1 MDRRNTPS
9 LLLLPPPPRPANH
22 AALKAAYVP
31 PLRAAITKIKNEKVH
46 SERGSVLVVGLVS
59 SILTGPSSR
68 QKSFSWPELQSI
80 LAGLYSIVA
89 VVCAQLSIPSESH
102 AGPDS
107 VDVRVV
113 FIDHDPSSPS
123 VVDGRPAIETNNTVI
138 VGLPT
143 FASAYHP
150 WKRIFYVSSELGHR
164 VLSSYLKLSEPIQTI
179 RHGQLIVVDGG
190 ISLTE
195 NAALSTS
202 QTKTYP
208 VVCLGGTFDHL
219 HPGHKLLLTAAALL
233 IHVPESNT
241 EKPARFIIGVT
252 GDELLKR
259 KKFAEFVQPWDLRV
273 ANVIEFL
280 ASILQL
286 SRSGWVDA
294 DVTKKDDQVVVRF
307 RDGAIEIKCVVLQ
320 EAYGP
325 TITEENMNVLVVSGE
340 TRTGGN
346 AVNERRRELGW
357 RQLEIFEVD
366 VLDAEDFLDGPTKTQ
381 DFTTKISSTAIRERM
396 AETNKQSKS
405 SAISHNI

>member
-1 MDRRNTPS
+1 MDRHDTPS

-22 AALKAAYVP
+22 AALKAAYIP
-31 PLRAAITKIKNEKVH
+31 PVKAAITKIKNEKVH
-46 SERGSVLVVGLVS
+46 NERGSVLVVGLVS
-59 SILTGPSSR
+59 SILTGPSR
-68 QKSFSWPELQSI
+68 QKSFSWPEVQSI

-107 VDVRVV
+107 VDVRVI
-113 FIDHDPSSPS
+113 FIDYDPSSP
-123 VVDGRPAIETNNTVI
+123 VVDSRPAIETNNTVI
-138 VGLPT
+138 VSLPT

-150 WKRIFYVSSELGHR
+150 WKQIFYVNSELGHH
-164 VLSSYLKLSEPIQTI
+164 VLFSYLKLFEPVQTL
-179 RHGQLIVVDGG
+179 RQDQLTVVDGG
-190 ISLTE
+190 MSFTE
-195 NAALSTS
+195 NAALPTS

-233 IHVPESNT
+233 LQAPESNT
-241 EKPARFIIGVT
+241 DKPARFIIGVT

-286 SRSGWVDA
+286 SRSGWVDT
-294 DVTKKDDQVVVRF
+294 DVTKKDDQVIARF
-307 RDGAIEIKCVVLQ
+307 RDGTIEIHCVVLQ

-325 TITEENMNVLVVSGE
+325 TITEENMDVLVVSGE
-340 TRTGGN
+340 TRSGGN
-346 AVNERRRELGW
+346 AVNERRQELGW

-366 VLDAEDFLDGPTKTQ
+366 VLDAKDFIDGPTKTQ
-381 DFTTKISSTAIRERM
+381 DFATKISSTAIRERM
-396 AETNKQSKS
+396 AETDKQSKP
-405 SAISHNI
+405 SAISHNL